1 MKPIPVKSKALEE
14 ADSPFIL
21 SEALPVIPAKLVRRI
36 LRPEYIDLA
45 ELLKDNIEAERRKLA
60 AEAGTHFT
68 RREVPDFLCWTQC
81 FNMYMAIVVS
91 KYPEKIRE
99 MLAYQALIVG
109 ESRRGGRGW
118 RLYDAAFRQQIRSLE
133 AVNFASINQS
143 LYSTTILAWSAGS
156 G

>member
-68 RREVPDFLCWTQC
+68 RREVLD
-81 FNMYMAIVVS
+81 
-91 KYPEKIRE
+91 
-99 MLAYQALIVG
+99 
-109 ESRRGGRGW
+109 
-118 RLYDAAFRQQIRSLE
+118 
-133 AVNFASINQS
+133 
-143 LYSTTILAWSAGS
+143 ILS
-156 G
+156 